1 MVKLIPDG
9 LRAGSRNKHIDAFSV
24 SEQGLL
30 AGGTNQGEIYLW
42 RINFQSIRQRKSD
55 GLYQWVNCFK
65 IHKKA
70 NHYVEFNPSGNIL
83 MTGSADGSAAL
94 WDTSFVEKKLN
105 MQPDEE
111 ILPLQSQMLPLK
123 NMDISEETLITKI
136 EEPQVDGKK
145 TES

>member
-1 MVKLIPDG
+1 
-9 LRAGSRNKHIDAFSV
+9 
-24 SEQGLL
+24 
-30 AGGTNQGEIYLW
+30 
-42 RINFQSIRQRKSD
+42 
-55 GLYQWVNCFK
+55 
-65 IHKKA
+65 
-70 NHYVEFNPSGNIL
+70 